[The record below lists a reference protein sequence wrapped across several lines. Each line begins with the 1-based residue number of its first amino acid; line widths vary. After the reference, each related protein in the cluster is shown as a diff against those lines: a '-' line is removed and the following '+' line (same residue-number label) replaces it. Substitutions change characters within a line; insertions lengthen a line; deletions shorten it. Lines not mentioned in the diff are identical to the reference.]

1 MIARAMSSAYGGG
14 AGRGAE
20 PHCHGGDF
28 LMHHHAQHV
37 AAQQLYHVPQH
48 SRREKLRFPPDD
60 SPPHAPPASAPQQHQ
75 QHAWP
80 PPPPGFY
87 SYASSSTSSYS
98 PHSPTLAQAQL
109 VVAHGLAPPL
119 SSQIPTQNF
128 ALSLSSSSSN
138 PPPQQP
144 RRAPSGPFTG
154 YAAVLGRSRFLA
166 PAEKLLEEICD
177 VGGAAPHVDRTAS
190 DDGLLDADPME
201 AIDHDMDVA
210 DRAASDAGPISGAE
224 QQWKKTRLISM
235 MEEVCKRYRLYCQQ
249 VQTVIN
255 SFETVAGFSNSAPFA
270 AMALRAMAK
279 HFKCLK
285 GMILSQLRNTSK
297 AGTGKEGLSKDI
309 AMFGLASGS
318 TAALQRAGSV
328 AAFGQPHNIW
338 RPQRGL
344 PERAVSVLRA
354 WLFEHFLHPYPTDG
368 DKQMLAK
375 QTGLT
380 RNQVSNWF
388 INARVRLWKPMV
400 EEIHNLEMRQVNK
413 HPALDKSQHAMHHR
427 TQHSSQSSGKPSDPS
442 DSQLGQSSSS
452 ITRNHISASQGFP
465 DDLSQMSH
473 SIQPGQV
480 TFAYNG
486 LLTPQHSLASSE
498 HHQQVGAMSCIGA
511 AGNSGVSLTLG
522 LHQNNKVCIAEQLP
536 TTFLPNLAH
545 RFGLE
550 EVSDAYVMG
559 SFGGQ
564 DRHFGKEISGHLV
577 HDFVG

>member
-1 MIARAMSSAYGGG
+1 
-14 AGRGAE
+14 
-20 PHCHGGDF
+20 
-28 LMHHHAQHV
+28 
-37 AAQQLYHVPQH
+37 
-48 SRREKLRFPPDD
+48 
-60 SPPHAPPASAPQQHQ
+60 
-75 QHAWP
+75 
-80 PPPPGFY
+80 
-87 SYASSSTSSYS
+87 
-98 PHSPTLAQAQL
+98 
-109 VVAHGLAPPL
+109 
-119 SSQIPTQNF
+119 
-128 ALSLSSSSSN
+128 
-138 PPPQQP
+138 
-144 RRAPSGPFTG
+144 
-154 YAAVLGRSRFLA
+154 
-166 PAEKLLEEICD
+166 
-177 VGGAAPHVDRTAS
+177 VDRTAS
-190 DDGLLDADPME
+190 DEALLDADPME
-201 AIDHDMDVA
+201 GIDHDMDGD

-235 MEEVCKRYRLYCQQ
+235 MEEVCKRYRLYYQQ

-255 SFETVAGFSNSAPFA
+255 SFETVAGFSNAAPFA

-297 AGTGKEGLSKDI
+297 AAAGKEGLSKDI

-318 TAALQRAGSV
+318 AAALQRAGSV

-344 PERAVSVLRA
+344 PERAVSVLRS

-400 EEIHNLEMRQVNK
+400 EEIHNLEMRQVHK
-413 HPALDKSQHAMHHR
+413 HPALDKSQLSMHHQ
-427 TQHSSQSSGKPSDPS
+427 TQHSSESSRKPSDPS
-442 DSQLGQSSSS
+442 DSQLGQSSS
-452 ITRNHISASQGFP
+452 ITRNHGIPTSQGFP
-465 DDLSQMSH
+465 DELSQMSH
-473 SIQPGQV
+473 SIQQGQV

-486 LLTPQHSLASSE
+486 LSTPQHQHSLASSQ
-498 HHQQVGAMSCIGA
+498 HHQQVGSMSGIGG
-511 AGNSGVSLTLG
+511 AGNGGVSLTLG
-522 LHQNNKVCIAEQLP
+522 LHQNNRVCIAEPLP
-536 TTFLPNLAH
+536 ASLPPNLAH

-564 DRHFGKEISGHLV
+564 DRHFGKAIGGHLL